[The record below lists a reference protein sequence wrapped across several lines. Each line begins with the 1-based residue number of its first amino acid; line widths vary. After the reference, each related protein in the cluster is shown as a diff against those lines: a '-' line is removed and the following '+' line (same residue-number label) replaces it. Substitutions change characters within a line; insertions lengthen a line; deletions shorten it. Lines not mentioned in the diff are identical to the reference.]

1 MCVRAAMSAVQA
13 IASIGSTVAR
23 TAIDAKQQN
32 EQSKE
37 YEYRS
42 QIALSN
48 YKTAQNNAKEQ
59 IQLGIDK
66 SREQK
71 IEGLKKASVLL
82 AKNASSGFDALSD
95 TNYQNYSDVTTESYD
110 DAQKI
115 MDSYN
120 LSADSYFQ
128 KANSYLNDYNNQY
141 YSYKKTLK
149 KNALNSLGNYTK
161 VALSW
166 FK

>member
-1 MCVRAAMSAVQA
+1 MCVPQAMTAIRIIANVGSAVA
-13 IASIGSTVAR
+13 RVASDVH
-23 TAIDAKQQN
+23 QQSQ
-32 EQSKE
+32 QSKE

-42 QIALSN
+42 QIALN
-48 YKTAQNNAKEQ
+48 NIKTAQDDAREQ
-59 IQLGIDK
+59 TQLGIDK

-71 IEGLKKASVLL
+71 IEGIKKASVLL
-82 AKNASSGFDALSD
+82 AKNASNGSDAFSD
-95 TNYQNYSDVTTESYD
+95 SNFKNYSDTLDSYYD

-115 MDSYN
+115 MENYN

-128 KANSYLNDYNNQY
+128 KANSYLNDYNMQNY
-141 YSYKKTLK
+141 NYKKSVK
-149 KNALNSLGNYTK
+149 KNALNSLGSYSS

>member
-1 MCVRAAMSAVQA
+1 MCVPQAMTAVQV
-13 IASIGSTVAR
+13 IANVGATVAR
-23 TAIDAKQQN
+23 VASEVNQQA
-32 EQSKE
+32 QQKKE

-42 QIALSN
+42 QIALN
-48 YKTAQNNAKEQ
+48 NIKTAHDDAREQ

-71 IEGLKKASVLL
+71 IEGMKKASMLL
-82 AKNASSGFDALSD
+82 AKNASGGFDALSD
-95 TNYQNYSDVTTESYD
+95 SNYQNYTDTIDSYNE

-115 MDSYN
+115 MDDYN
-120 LSADSYFQ
+120 QSADSYFQ
-128 KANSYLNDYNNQY
+128 KANSYLNDYNYQAYAYNK
-141 YSYKKTLK
+141 SAKKS
-149 KNALNSLGNYTK
+149 ALNSLGNYTK